1 MVTVS
6 DTFLQYEMVHDFS
19 VIGYNNWHN
28 MVNENV
34 ELVTGV
40 QSTG

>member
-19 VIGYNNWHN
+19 K
-28 MVNENV
+28 M
-34 ELVTGV
+34 LVSDWIQQLAYGE
-40 QSTG
+40 

>member
-19 VIGYNNWHN
+19 K
-28 MVNENV
+28 M
-34 ELVTGV
+34 LVSDRIPHLAYGK
-40 QSTG
+40 

>member
-19 VIGYNNWHN
+19 K
-28 MVNENV
+28 M
-34 ELVTGV
+34 LVSDWIPQLANGK
-40 QSTG
+40 

>member
-19 VIGYNNWHN
+19 VIGYHNWH

-34 ELVTGV
+34 GLVTGV